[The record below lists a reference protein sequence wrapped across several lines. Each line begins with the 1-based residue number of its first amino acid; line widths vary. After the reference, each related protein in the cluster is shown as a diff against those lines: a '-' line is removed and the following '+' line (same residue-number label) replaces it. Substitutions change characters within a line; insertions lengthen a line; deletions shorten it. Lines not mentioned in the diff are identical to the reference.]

1 LSDVL
6 PVIDGFSRSVKAV
19 MHSKFTRQCTSANGT
34 RDNQAAATRDARIHL
49 TWSVASE

>member
-19 MHSKFTRQCTSANGT
+19 MHSLNIR
-34 RDNQAAATRDARIHL
+34 
-49 TWSVASE
+49 